1 MRSRCAPRCASAGS
15 GETRDSPRRR
25 PAGGAFHP
33 ATARSPRFVGACI
46 VVFRRAFRL
55 GKLRGPS
62 HNPPFSDTRTRH
74 AREIGALSR
83 GVDGQV
89 VAAMKPRRFSRM
101 PKPSST
107 CSAASRDERAYR
119 ALHASTT
126 TTAAEESAI
135 RRSRNGD
142 RVTGISSPKHR
153 CAQPF
158 AHLTHGR
165 SCWSIRLLHLRIG
178 VVAIR
183 VTLRGTGPAIIWSAR
198 PAAGRRD
205 LRGAHTLVRRM
216 TPPGISR

>member
-1 MRSRCAPRCASAGS
+1 MGRSRPGMRSRCAPRCASAGS

-25 PAGGAFHP
+25 LAGGAFHP

-119 ALHASTT
+119 ALHAITT

-142 RVTGISSPKHR
+142 RGHR
-153 CAQPF
+153 YLITEAPLCTTIRTLDTWAKLLEHQAAAP
-158 AHLTHGR
+158 AH
-165 SCWSIRLLHLRIG
+165 W
-178 VVAIR
+178 
-183 VTLRGTGPAIIWSAR
+183 RGSDSRHTAR
-198 PAAGRRD
+198 DRAGDHMVCAAGS
-205 LRGAHTLVRRM
+205 GAERISAGL
-216 TPPGISR
+216 TPW